1 MKNYHLAVFPADGI
15 GPEVIAASRQ
25 VLRKLEQLH
34 GGVRFEEREFGW
46 GSDHYQRTGTMMP
59 ADGLQQLEKGGF
71 EAILMGPV
79 GSPVIPD
86 HVTLWGLLL
95 PIRQGFDQYVNLRP
109 MRQLDGVASP
119 LRNPA
124 RHPIDMVCIREN
136 SEGEYAGVGGRV
148 HRRRPQEVALQ
159 SIVFTRTGTERV
171 MRFAFDYARQHGR
184 RRVTNVTKSN
194 SMQHNMVFWDDI
206 FQEVAASY
214 PAVATD
220 QQLVDSMT
228 ARMVSQPETVDVFV
242 ASNLFGDILT
252 DLGAALTGSMG
263 LAPSA
268 NLNPER
274 RYPSLFQAIHGSA
287 FDLVGKNVANPIA
300 SIWSVQLMLEF
311 LGETELAARLMR
323 AIETVLREQR
333 VRTRDLGGTSSTTDM
348 TEAVCRALEKE
359 PAVAKRR

>member
-15 GPEVIAASRQ
+15 GPEVIAASQQ
-25 VLRKLEQLH
+25 VLRQLEQLH
-34 GGVRFEEREFGW
+34 GGLRFETREFGW
-46 GSDHYQRTGTMMP
+46 GSAHYEHTGAMMP
-59 ADGLQQLEKGGF
+59 ADGLQQLERGGF
-71 EAILMGPV
+71 DGLLMGPV
-79 GSPVIPD
+79 GSPAIPD

-119 LRNPA
+119 LRNA
-124 RHPIDMVCIREN
+124 GQHPIDMVCVREN

-148 HRRRPQEVALQ
+148 HRSQPQEVAVQ

-171 MRFAFDYARQHGR
+171 MRFAFDYARQQSR
-184 RRVTNVTKSN
+184 RLVTNVTKSN
-194 SMQHNMVFWDDI
+194 SMQHNMVFWDDV
-206 FQEVAASY
+206 FRAVAADY
-214 PAVATD
+214 PTQATD

-252 DLGAALTGSMG
+252 DLGAALTGSLG

-287 FDLVGKNVANPIA
+287 FGLVGQNVANPIA
-300 SIWSVQLMLEF
+300 SIWSVQMMLEF
-311 LGETELAARLMR
+311 LGETELAARLMQ
-323 AIETVLREQR
+323 AIESVLREQR
-333 VRTRDLGGTSSTTDM
+333 VRTRDLGGSHSTTDM
-348 TEAVCRALEKE
+348 TAAVCQAL
-359 PAVAKRR
+359 AAGS

>member
-15 GPEVIAASRQ
+15 GPEVIAASQQ
-25 VLRKLEQLH
+25 VLRQLEQLH
-34 GGVRFEEREFGW
+34 GGLRFETRAFDW
-46 GSDHYQRTGTMMP
+46 GSAHYEQTGAMMP
-59 ADGLQQLEKGGF
+59 ADGLQQLERGGF
-71 EAILMGPV
+71 EALLMGPV
-79 GSPVIPD
+79 GSPTIPD
-86 HVTLWGLLL
+86 HITLWGLLL

-119 LRNPA
+119 LRNPD
-124 RHPIDMVCIREN
+124 RHPIDMVCVREN

-148 HRRRPQEVALQ
+148 HRNQPQETAVQ

-184 RRVTNVTKSN
+184 RLVTNVTKSN
-194 SMQHNMVFWDDI
+194 SMQHNMVFWDDV
-206 FQEVAASY
+206 FRTVAADY
-214 PAVATD
+214 PAQATD

-228 ARMVSQPETVDVFV
+228 ARMVAQPETVDVFV

-252 DLGAALTGSMG
+252 DLGAALTGSLG

-287 FDLVGKNVANPIA
+287 FDLVGRNVANPIA
-300 SIWSVQLMLEF
+300 SIWSVQMLLAF
-311 LGETELAARLMR
+311 LGETELADRLMQ
-323 AIETVLREQR
+323 AIETVLRARQ
-333 VRTRDLGGTSSTTDM
+333 VRTRDLGGTHSTTDM
-348 TEAVCRALEKE
+348 TAAVCQAL
-359 PAVAKRR
+359 AAGN

>member
-25 VLRKLEQLH
+25 VLRKLEELH
-34 GGVRFEEREFGW
+34 GGVRFETRDFDW
-46 GSDHYQRTGTMMP
+46 GSEHYEKTGAMMP
-59 ADGLQQLEKGGF
+59 FDGLQQLEKGGF

-79 GSPVIPD
+79 GSPTIPD

-119 LRNPA
+119 LRNPEG
-124 RHPIDMVCIREN
+124 HPIDMVCIREN

-148 HRRRPQEVALQ
+148 HRQRPQEVALQ
-159 SIVFTRTGTERV
+159 SIVFTRAATERV

-184 RRVTNVTKSN
+184 RLVTNVTKSN

-206 FQEVAASY
+206 FQEVAAGY
-214 PAVATD
+214 PAQATD

-287 FDLVGKNVANPIA
+287 FGLEGKNVANPIA

-311 LGETELAARLMR
+311 LGETELASRLMH

-333 VRTRDLGGTSSTTDM
+333 VRTRDLGGTSSTTDV
-348 TEAVCRALEKE
+348 TEAVCRALETE
-359 PAVAKRR
+359 PGVAKN

>member
-1 MKNYHLAVFPADGI
+1 MKNFNVAIIPADGI
-15 GPEVIAASRQ
+15 GPEVIAASQQ

-34 GGVRFEEREFGW
+34 GGLRFESREFNW
-46 GSDHYQRTGTMMP
+46 GSAHYEKTGAMMP
-59 ADGLQQLEKGGF
+59 ENGLLQLEKGGF
-71 EAILMGPV
+71 DGILLGPV
-79 GSPVIPD
+79 GSPTIPD
-86 HVTLWGLLL
+86 HITLWGLLL
-95 PIRQGFDQYVNLRP
+95 PIRQSFDQYVNLRP
-109 MRQLDGVASP
+109 MRLLDGVASP
-119 LRNPA
+119 LRNPEQ
-124 RHPIDMVCIREN
+124 RPINMVCVREN

-148 HRRRPQEVALQ
+148 HRGKPQEVALQ

-171 MRFAFDYARQHGR
+171 MRFAFDYARKQGR
-184 RRVTNVTKSN
+184 QRVTNVTKSN
-194 SMQHNMVFWDDI
+194 SMQHNMMFWDDV
-206 FQEVAASY
+206 FRQVAAEY

-287 FDLVGKNVANPIA
+287 FSLVGRNVANPIA
-300 SIWSVQLMLEF
+300 SIWSVQMMLEF
-311 LGETELAARLMR
+311 FGETELAARLMQ

-333 VRTRDLGGTSSTTDM
+333 IRTPDLGGTHSTTDI
-348 TEAVCRALEKE
+348 TNAVCQALET
-359 PAVAKRR
+359 P